1 MDKNEIKRA
10 NRKALPQFMLIMVIC
25 FIIGGTIGFCSAKYG
40 LNTLAGGMKTAG
52 MFFGTYIAPWLML
65 AAAVIVPVVCV
76 PIYQSAT
83 KLLAS
88 WDGEN
93 EEMSDTIDEKLSI
106 VLWVTSAAFILSY
119 FLIAASYANGFETF
133 KTETSGALFLAG
145 IIGFLTIMIEAV
157 IFQQKCVDTTKK
169 MNPEKTASVY
179 DTKFQK
185 KWMESCDEAEKIM
198 IGKCAFKAYAATNTV
213 CSILSIVLAI
223 CALVFGIGFL
233 PSLVV
238 CLIWIV
244 NQAHSKQSHQE
255 MLDHVEGLL
264 QKLELPY
271 RILRLCG
278 GDMSFTAALCFD
290 FEVYSEAQKRWLEVS
305 SVSNFDTYQAN
316 RLKCR
321 YRNAE
326 KKTELCHT
334 LNGSALALPRIVAA
348 LLENNQT
355 PEGIRIPKALVPYC
369 GFDMID

>member
-145 IIGFLTIMIEAV
+145 IIGFLTIMIETV

-244 NQAHSKQSHQE
+244 NQSVYCKEQAMGSY
-255 MLDHVEGLL
+255 LVIIAVLIIFFCI
-264 QKLELPY
+264 
-271 RILRLCG
+271 RRRRR
-278 GDMSFTAALCFD
+278 TAAVAWQILNQRKQNKENVVMKELAKQFIGEECIIYTIASNDGSIQGVIKEIDDGGMVIERNSGGWEIVNLD
-290 FEVYSEAQKRWLEVS
+290 FV
-305 SVSNFDTYQAN
+305 N
-316 RLKCR
+316 RIR
-321 YRNAE
+321 QYPR
-326 KKTELCHT
+326 KK
-334 LNGSALALPRIVAA
+334 NGKKKDIVW
-348 LLENNQT
+348 
-355 PEGIRIPKALVPYC
+355 
-369 GFDMID
+369 D

>member
-1 MDKNEIKRA
+1 MLGKIRA
-10 NRKALPQFMLIMVIC
+10 EH
-25 FIIGGTIGFCSAKYG
+25 
-40 LNTLAGGMKTAG
+40 AGGRNENRRNV
-52 MFFGTYIAPWLML
+52 FWD
-65 AAAVIVPVVCV
+65 
-76 PIYQSAT
+76 IYRSVADVQSAT

-185 KWMESCDEAEKIM
+185 KWMESCD
-198 IGKCAFKAYAATNTV
+198 GKCAFKAYAATNTV

-223 CALVFGIGFL
+223 CALVFDIGFL

-244 NQAHSKQSHQE
+244 NQSVYCKEALKYSKAGNKIS
-255 MLDHVEGLL
+255 
-264 QKLELPY
+264 
-271 RILRLCG
+271 
-278 GDMSFTAALCFD
+278 
-290 FEVYSEAQKRWLEVS
+290 
-305 SVSNFDTYQAN
+305 
-316 RLKCR
+316 
-321 YRNAE
+321 
-326 KKTELCHT
+326 
-334 LNGSALALPRIVAA
+334 
-348 LLENNQT
+348 
-355 PEGIRIPKALVPYC
+355 
-369 GFDMID
+369 